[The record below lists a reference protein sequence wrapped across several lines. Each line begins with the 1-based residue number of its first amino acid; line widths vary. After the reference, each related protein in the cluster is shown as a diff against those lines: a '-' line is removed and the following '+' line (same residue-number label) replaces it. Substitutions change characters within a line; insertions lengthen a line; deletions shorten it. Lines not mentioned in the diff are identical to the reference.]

1 MVDQDDVRADEP
13 DDERAAV
20 TAVLEATV
28 LAAAR
33 RRSAALVAKDLDAL
47 QTLLHP
53 AFVYANASGQV
64 LGRDEYLELYVRPPG
79 IRWTSQTL
87 LEPRV
92 AISGSTAVVTC
103 LVHDVV
109 RFRESTASSDAGAQE
124 EDVLDETF
132 RTTATWIRT
141 VAGWQCLAAHT
152 STIPRESA

>member
-1 MVDQDDVRADEP
+1 MIDLEDEQN
-13 DDERAAV
+13 DERAAV
-20 TAVLEATV
+20 TAVLEAAV

-53 AFVYANASGQV
+53 AFVYVNASGQV

-109 RFRESTASSDAGAQE
+109 RFRESIASSDAGAQE
-124 EDVLDETF
+124 DAEDVLDETF

-141 VAGWQCLAAHT
+141 VFGWQCLAAHT